1 MQGHTFLTPIH
12 KTYLRLNS
20 IKEEERLLNSL
31 QSDKDIN
38 SAFSKLVALYQR
50 RLYWHIRNIVKS
62 HDDTD
67 DVLQNVFIKVYKNIK
82 KFKGDSKL
90 YSWLYRI
97 ATNESIT
104 FLNQKAK
111 KYNITSQELSLQLV
125 ENLEADVYYE
135 GDQMQLKLQRA
146 IASLPQK
153 QQQVFNMKYFQELKY
168 REMSEILETSEGA
181 LKASYH
187 LASKKIEEFLK
198 NN

>member
-1 MQGHTFLTPIH
+1 MT
-12 KTYLRLNS
+12 KE
-20 IKEEERLLNSL
+20 EEERLLTSL
-31 QSDKDIN
+31 QSDTDIN
-38 SAFSKLVALYQR
+38 SAFSELVSLYQQ
-50 RLYWHIRNIVKS
+50 RLYWHIRNMVKN

-67 DVLQNVFIKVYKNIK
+67 DILQNVFIKVYKNIK

-111 KYNITSQELSLQLV
+111 KYNITNEELSMQLV
-125 ENLEADVYYE
+125 QNLEADAYYE
-135 GDQMQLKLQRA
+135 GDQMQLKLQMA
-146 IASLPQK
+146 IAALPQK

-168 REMSEILETSEGA
+168 KEMSEILETSEGA

-187 LASKKIEEFLK
+187 LASKKIEDFLK
-198 NN
+198 QH